1 MKQRTIT
8 LRLNRTTWLALLGL
22 GVALYVAVEMLP
34 LLINVGLL
42 LFLAA
47 LLALL
52 ISPLADR
59 LAAHKVPRG
68 WTVMGVLLIIV
79 AVFTFLVFQLVPLIV
94 NSLRALAGL
103 VETLGPDAQAYLP
116 DWFRDSI
123 PTDTG
128 AILGFV
134 SNVLSQAAGTVGGIA
149 GQLGTI
155 FFTLF
160 VLVVLVSTLVNESQV
175 RQSLLEFVVPQRY
188 HARVIRLT
196 HRLSDGLSR
205 WFVAQLSISIYYIVS
220 YAVVNTLIG
229 VPFALP
235 ISIIAGLLEFIP
247 YLGGVVGLGL
257 SVLAAATVSIETVI
271 WVVVTNTIIGSVA
284 VYFVSPF
291 FYSRAI
297 NIPVA
302 AVLLGLFIGGQV
314 GGFFAALLTIPV
326 VTVLLILLRELRPSP
341 ASAIDD
347 LEEQIEEEA
356 EETGE
361 PATVSE
367 QPG

>member
-8 LRLNRTTWLALLGL
+8 LRLSRNTWLALLGL
-22 GVALYVAVEMLP
+22 GVALYVAISLLP
-34 LLINVGLL
+34 LLINVVLL

-68 WTVMGVLLIIV
+68 WTVTGVLLVIV
-79 AVFTFLVFQLVPLIV
+79 AVFTFLVLQLVPLLV
-94 NSLRALAGL
+94 TSLRALSDLAA
-103 VETLGPDAQAYLP
+103 TLGPDIQAYLP
-116 DWFRDSI
+116 DLFRDSV
-123 PTDTG
+123 PTDSG

-134 SNVLSQAAGTVGGIA
+134 SNALSQAAGTVGGVA

-155 FFTLF
+155 FFRLF
-160 VLVVLVSTLVNESQV
+160 VLVVLVATLVKEEEV
-175 RQSLLEFVVPQRY
+175 RRSLLDFFVPQRH
-188 HARVIRLT
+188 HAQVIRLT
-196 HRLSDGLSR
+196 HRLSDGLER
-205 WFVAQLSISIYYIVS
+205 WFVAQLSISIYYILS

-229 VPFALP
+229 VPYALP

-247 YLGGVVGLGL
+247 YLGGVVGLAL
-257 SVLAAATVSIETVI
+257 SVLAAATVSLEAVI
-271 WVVVTNTIIGSVA
+271 LVVITNTIIGSVA

-302 AVLLGLFIGGQV
+302 AVLLGLFIGGQL
-314 GGFFAALLTIPV
+314 GGFFAALLTIPA
-326 VTVLLILLRELRPSP
+326 VTVLLILLRELRPSA
-341 ASAIDD
+341 ASAMNE
-347 LEEQIEEEA
+347 LEEEA
-356 EETGE
+356 EAAAGE
-361 PATVSE
+361 PARVSE
-367 QPG
+367 QAG

>member
-8 LRLNRTTWLALLGL
+8 VRLNRNTWLALLGL
-22 GVALYVAVEMLP
+22 GVALYVAVELLP

-68 WTVMGVLLIIV
+68 WTVTGVLLVIV
-79 AVFTFLVFQLVPLIV
+79 AVFTFLVLQLVPLIV
-94 NSLRALAGL
+94 TSLRALSELA
-103 VETLGPDAQAYLP
+103 ETLGPDVQAYLP
-116 DWFRDSI
+116 DLFRENV
-123 PTDTG
+123 PTDAG

-134 SNVLSQAAGTVGGIA
+134 SNALSQAAGTVGGIA

-160 VLVVLVSTLVNESQV
+160 VLVVLVATLVKESQV
-175 RQSLLEFVVPQRY
+175 RRSLLDFFVPQR
-188 HARVIRLT
+188 HHKQVIHMT

-205 WFVAQLSISIYYIVS
+205 WFAAQLSISIYYIVS

-229 VPFALP
+229 VPYALP

-247 YLGGVVGLGL
+247 YLGGIVGLAL
-257 SVLAAATVSIETVI
+257 SVLAAATVDLETVI
-271 WVVVTNTIIGSVA
+271 WVVITNTIIGSAA

-326 VTVLLILLRELRPSP
+326 VTVLLILLRELRPSA
-341 ASAIDD
+341 ASAINE
-347 LEEQIEEEA
+347 LEEQAEA
-356 EETGE
+356 EAGE

>member
-1 MKQRTIT
+1 MNNRTIT
-8 LRLNRTTWLALLGL
+8 LRLSRNTWLALLGL
-22 GVALYVAVEMLP
+22 GVALYVTVAMFP

-42 LFLAA
+42 LFLAV

-59 LAAHKVPRG
+59 LEARKVPRG
-68 WTVMGVLLIIV
+68 WTVTGVLLIIV

-94 NSLRALAGL
+94 NSLRALSGL
-103 VETLGPDAQAYLP
+103 SATLGPDIQAYLP
-116 DWFRDSI
+116 DFLRDSV

-128 AILGFV
+128 AILRFV
-134 SNVLSQAAGTVGGIA
+134 SNVLSQAAGMVGGIA

-160 VLVVLVSTLVNESQV
+160 VLVVLVSTLVNDEQV
-175 RQSLLEFVVPQRY
+175 RRSLLDFFVPQRH
-188 HARVIRLT
+188 HAQIIRLT

-205 WFVAQLSISIYYIVS
+205 WFAAQLSISIYYIVS

-229 VPFALP
+229 VPYALP

-247 YLGGVVGLGL
+247 YLGGIVGLGL
-257 SVLAAATVSIETVI
+257 SVLAAATVDLETVI
-271 WVVVTNTIIGSVA
+271 LVVITNTIIGSAA

-326 VTVLLILLRELRPSP
+326 VTILLILLRELRPS
-341 ASAIDD
+341 AAAAMDE
-347 LEEQIEEEA
+347 LEEHSEG
-356 EETGE
+356 TVE
-361 PATVSE
+361 PAPVSE
-367 QPG
+367 QTG